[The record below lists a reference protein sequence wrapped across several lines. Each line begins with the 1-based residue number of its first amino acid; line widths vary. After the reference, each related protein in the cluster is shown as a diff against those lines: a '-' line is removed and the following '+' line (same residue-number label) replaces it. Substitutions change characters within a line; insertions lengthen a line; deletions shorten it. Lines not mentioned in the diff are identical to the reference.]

1 MPKYL
6 ACTLLLMHIIHA
18 FKGIIPLH
26 SRGFTKRPVI
36 MFPDEPMFPDE
47 QPLWNDN
54 KSSPEDDLLKYNPN
68 NNTMQ
73 VGIKYIFKK
82 DDPNNN
88 TMQVGIKYIFK
99 KDDPNYKAFM
109 ERIFKEPVTPQPSSE
124 HFNLVDTH
132 NISFKDIGGYHS
144 VKEELMQIADILV
157 NYSKYSPYN
166 VRTPK
171 GLILEG
177 PPGNGKTLIAKAF
190 SGEINTSFIQ
200 VSGSEFQE
208 KYVGVGPARIRE
220 LFELAEQNTPCI
232 IFIDE
237 IDAVGRA
244 RSTDQDV
251 SASERDNTLNQLLVK
266 LDGFKKT
273 NGVFIIAATNRMDLL
288 DPALLRPGRVDKKI
302 HIGNPDADTR
312 KEIID
317 IHLVGKSIADN
328 IDNDK
333 LIEMTSGNSGAEIE
347 NIINEAM
354 LTALRDNRK
363 SIAMSDIESVYT
375 RTIAG
380 YQITKNIF
388 SKQILDQIAI
398 HELGHAITGFLL
410 PKHSNPAKVHLNE
423 WSPKSPGYTIFNIK
437 EIDTNIYTREQ
448 LFSQLVVLLAGRA
461 AEEVFYNTSVTTGAT
476 KDISQSYKLAETMV
490 LHYGLGSKQF
500 FPRTSDKYKS
510 YVDDEIY
517 SLNTLAYDKAKY
529 ILTESKE
536 LVRELAEK
544 LVKDGVLTGDSIEL
558 KIYRK
563 YRHLLDISL

>member
-1 MPKYL
+1 
-6 ACTLLLMHIIHA
+6 
-18 FKGIIPLH
+18 
-26 SRGFTKRPVI
+26 
-36 MFPDEPMFPDE
+36 
-47 QPLWNDN
+47 
-54 KSSPEDDLLKYNPN
+54 
-68 NNTMQ
+68 MQ
-73 VGIKYIFKK
+73 IGV
-82 DDPNNN
+82 
-88 TMQVGIKYIFK
+88 KYIFK

-109 ERIFKEPVTPQPSSE
+109 ERIFKEPVTNQPSSE

-132 NISFKDIGGYHS
+132 ELSFKNIGGYHT
-144 VKEELMQIADILV
+144 VKQELMQIADILV
-157 NYSKYSPYN
+157 NYTKYSPYN

-190 SGEINTSFIQ
+190 SGQINTSFIQ

-220 LFELAEQNTPCI
+220 MFELAEQNTPCI

-273 NGVFIIAATNRMDLL
+273 NGVFVIAATNRMDLL
-288 DPALLRPGRVDKKI
+288 DPALLRPGRIDKKI

-312 KEIID
+312 REIID
-317 IHLVGKSIADN
+317 IHLIGKSISSD
-328 IDNDK
+328 IDKEK

-347 NIINEAM
+347 NLINEAM
-354 LTALRDNRK
+354 LFALRDHRK
-363 SIAMSDIESVYT
+363 SISMQDIENIYT
-375 RTIAG
+375 STIAG
-380 YQITKNIF
+380 YQITKNLF
-388 SKQILDQIAI
+388 SKQILHQIAI
-398 HELGHAITGFLL
+398 HEMGHAISGFLL
-410 PKHSNPAKVHLNE
+410 PKHTNPTKVHLNE
-423 WSPKSPGYTIFNIK
+423 WSPKSPGYTIFNVND
-437 EIDTNIYTREQ
+437 IDTNIYTREQ

-461 AEEVFYNTSVTTGAT
+461 AEEVFYNYSVTTGAT
-476 KDISQSYKLAETMV
+476 KNISQSYKLAETMV
-490 LHYGLGSKQF
+490 LYYGLGSKNF

-517 SLNTLAYDKAKY
+517 SLTTHAYSKAKH
-529 ILTESKE
+529 IITESKE
-536 LVRELAEK
+536 LVLEMSNQ
-544 LVKDGVLTGDSIEL
+544 LVKDGVITCDNIEL

-563 YRHLLDISL
+563 YRHLLDIKF